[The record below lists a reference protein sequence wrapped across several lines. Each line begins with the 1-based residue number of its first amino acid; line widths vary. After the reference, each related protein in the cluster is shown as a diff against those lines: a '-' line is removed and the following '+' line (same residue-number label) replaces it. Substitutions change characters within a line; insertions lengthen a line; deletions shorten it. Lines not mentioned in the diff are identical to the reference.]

1 MSHCDSR
8 AWRASRQAR
17 ERAAYGVVA
26 ASVNVSVL
34 WYPPTSSASV
44 AATGCLN
51 WTATGALANGP
62 VHVFRTTGLEAPPIG
77 ANAPPAAAWSA
88 CGRARSPLTRCPG
101 AVDDRSATVS
111 LAPCALEVAVTV
123 VEAR

>member
-17 ERAAYGVVA
+17 ERADYGVVA

-34 WYPPTSSASV
+34 WYAPTSSASV

-51 WTATGALANGP
+51 WTATAALANGP
-62 VHVFRTTGLEAPPIG
+62 VQVFRTAGLDAIG
-77 ANAPPAAAWSA
+77 ANAPPAAAWSP
-88 CGRARSPLTRCPG
+88 CGRASSPLTRCPG
-101 AVDDRSATVS
+101 AVEDRSVTES
-111 LAPCALEVAVTV
+111 LAPYALEVAVTV
-123 VEAR
+123 VDAR